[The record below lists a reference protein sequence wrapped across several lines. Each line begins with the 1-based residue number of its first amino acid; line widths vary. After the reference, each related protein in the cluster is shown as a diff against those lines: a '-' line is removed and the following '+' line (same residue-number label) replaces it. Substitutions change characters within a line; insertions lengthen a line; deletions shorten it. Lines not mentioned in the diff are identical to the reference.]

1 AFASLLSGTNLKK
14 SGTPSNKGPTMADMA
29 KQKASAG
36 IWGATSSSSPATPAA
51 PQYGGQK
58 TGGAMDDLLG

>member
-1 AFASLLSGTNLKK
+1 L
-14 SGTPSNKGPTMADMA
+14 TMADMA

-36 IWGATSSSSPATPAA
+36 IWGNTGTSSASSTPAYSA
-51 PQYGGQK
+51 PAGQKK